1 MNNSTIQSK
10 TISNPKPCK
19 AALRYT
25 SAPIRRL
32 CRWLF
37 IVSLVAFITMCCMGF
52 MNAWGV
58 YLSVLWWAVLCFFA
72 EDEPLYT
79 GKSKDQ
85 KEFVKRVT
93 KIHRRRMY
101 LWLLWMFILGA
112 LTLYSLYL
120 TFLNVHSDLK
130 YLCFFGCFWLG
141 LFCVCAFSSYL
152 EEWRLMKRY
161 SNYAIL
167 HSSHSDISYLGA
179 V

>member
-1 MNNSTIQSK
+1 MNNNTIQSK

-32 CRWLF
+32 CRWPF

-85 KEFVKRVT
+85 KAFVKRAT
-93 KIHRRRMY
+93 KLHRRRIY
-101 LWLLWMFILGA
+101 LWLLWSFILAA
-112 LTLYSLYL
+112 LGLYSLYL
-120 TFLNVHSDLK
+120 TLFNVHGWTK
-130 YLCFFGCFWLG
+130 YLCLFGCFWLG
-141 LFCVCAFSSYL
+141 IFCVCAFASYL

-161 SNYAIL
+161 PKCAIL
-167 HSSHSDISYLGA
+167 HSSHSDIDYFGA

>member
-85 KEFVKRVT
+85 KAFVKCAT
-93 KIHRRRMY
+93 KLHRRRIY
-101 LWLLWMFILGA
+101 LWLLWSFILAA
-112 LTLYSLYL
+112 LGLYSLYL
-120 TFLNVHSDLK
+120 TLFNVHGWTK
-130 YLCFFGCFWLG
+130 YLCLFGCFWLG
-141 LFCVCAFSSYL
+141 IFLVGAFSCYL

-161 SNYAIL
+161 SNYSINHCHL
-167 HSSHSDISYLGA
+167 SDYCYY